1 MTAQDAQRRGGEK
14 DHVGGEQ
21 HGDAKRAVV
30 HRYDSRGIRNIG
42 SKALNLGSQRRVLG
56 QIEQCGEL
64 R

>member
-1 MTAQDAQRRGGEK
+1 
-14 DHVGGEQ
+14 VGGKQ
-21 HGDAKRAVV
+21 DNDAERAVV
-30 HRYDSRGIRNIG
+30 HRYDSRGIRSMG